1 MRYGSVCSG
10 IEAAT
15 VAWRHLG
22 WECAFVSEIDAF
34 ASAVLKERLPAV
46 PNLGD
51 FTKIEK
57 GCYDGEIDL
66 LVGGTS
72 CQSYSYAG
80 LRGGIADTRGGL
92 AVELARLAFR
102 TDVRWL
108 VWENVTGVL
117 TSGRGRDFAAF
128 LTALTGWNVPVPVGG
143 WRNSG
148 VVTCAPGG
156 FGISWR
162 VLDARYTRVQQFPRG
177 VPQRRRRVILV
188 GCRGDWESAAEVL
201 IGGELCGGF
210 DPPRREARI
219 QSAPDDGAGL
229 AECASEECFPI
240 DMMNIEGRT
249 RCLRT
254 KRYDEAGTAMYTLRS
269 SHIGAVCTPH
279 DLQRLMPV
287 ESERLMGFPEGWTDV
302 PWKGGRAPGGYRHR
316 ALGNSMCVN
325 VMAWVGERINAVDKE
340 NFDGRQQTCGTSG
353 EDARAAEGGRG

>member
-10 IEAAT
+10 IEAST

-66 LVGGTS
+66 LVGGTP

-80 LRGGIADTRGGL
+80 LRGGIADARGGL
-92 AVELARLAFR
+92 AVEFAGLAFR

-117 TSGRGRDFAAF
+117 TSGGGRDFAAF
-128 LTALTGWNVPVPVGG
+128 LSALAGWDVPVPANG
-143 WRNSG
+143 WKNSG

-156 FGISWR
+156 FGLSWR

-210 DPPRREARI
+210 DPPSREARL
-219 QSAPDDGAGL
+219 QSAPDNGAGL
-229 AECASEECFPI
+229 AERASAECFPI

-249 RCLRT
+249 SCLRT
-254 KRYDEAGTAMYTLRS
+254 KCYDEAGTAMYTLRS
-269 SHIGAVCTPH
+269 SHVGAVCTPH
-279 DLQRLMPV
+279 DLRRLMPV

-325 VMAWVGERINAVDKE
+325 VMAWVGERIDAVDKE
-340 NFDGRQQTCGTSG
+340 NFDGRQQT
-353 EDARAAEGGRG
+353 

>member
-10 IEAAT
+10 IEAST
-15 VAWRHLG
+15 IAWRHLG
-22 WECAFVSEIDAF
+22 WECAFVSEVDAF

-66 LVGGTS
+66 LVGGTP

-80 LRGGIADTRGGL
+80 LRGGIADARGGL
-92 AVELARLAFR
+92 AVEFAGLAFR

-117 TSGRGRDFAAF
+117 TSGGGRDFAAF
-128 LTALTGWNVPVPVGG
+128 LSALAGWDVPVPANG
-143 WRNSG
+143 WKNSG

-156 FGISWR
+156 FGLSWR

-210 DPPRREARI
+210 DPPSREARL
-219 QSAPDDGAGL
+219 QSAPDNGAGL
-229 AECASEECFPI
+229 AERASAECFPI

-249 RCLRT
+249 SCLRT
-254 KRYDEAGTAMYTLRS
+254 KCYDEAGTAMYTLRS
-269 SHIGAVCTPH
+269 SHVGAVCTPH
-279 DLQRLMPV
+279 DLRRLMPV

-302 PWKGGRAPGGYRHR
+302 RWKGGRAPGGYRHR

-325 VMAWVGERINAVDKE
+325 VMAWVGERIDAVDKE
-340 NFDGRQQTCGTSG
+340 NFDGRQQTCGTGG
-353 EDARAAEGGRG
+353 EDARSAEGGRG

>member
-10 IEAAT
+10 IEAST

-66 LVGGTS
+66 LVGGTP

-80 LRGGIADTRGGL
+80 LRGGIADARGGL
-92 AVELARLAFR
+92 AVEFAGLAFR

-117 TSGRGRDFAAF
+117 TSGGGRDFAAF
-128 LTALTGWNVPVPVGG
+128 LSALAGWDVPVPANG
-143 WRNSG
+143 WKNSG

-156 FGISWR
+156 FGLSWR

-210 DPPRREARI
+210 DPPSREARL
-219 QSAPDDGAGL
+219 QSAPDNGAGL
-229 AECASEECFPI
+229 AERASAECFPI

-249 RCLRT
+249 SCLRT
-254 KRYDEAGTAMYTLRS
+254 KCYDEAGTAMYTLRS
-269 SHIGAVCTPH
+269 SHVGAVCTPH
-279 DLQRLMPV
+279 DLRRLMPV

-325 VMAWVGERINAVDKE
+325 VMAWVGERIDAVEKE
-340 NFDGRQQTCGTSG
+340 NFDGRQQT
-353 EDARAAEGGRG
+353 

>member
-10 IEAAT
+10 IEAST
-15 VAWRHLG
+15 IAWRHLG

-66 LVGGTS
+66 LVGGTP

-80 LRGGIADTRGGL
+80 LRGGIADARGGL
-92 AVELARLAFR
+92 AVEFAGLAFR

-117 TSGRGRDFAAF
+117 TSGGGRDFAAF
-128 LTALTGWNVPVPVGG
+128 LSALAGWDVPVPANG
-143 WRNSG
+143 WKNSG

-156 FGISWR
+156 FGLSWR

-210 DPPRREARI
+210 DPPSREARL
-219 QSAPDDGAGL
+219 QSAPDNGAGL
-229 AECASEECFPI
+229 AERASAECFPI

-249 RCLRT
+249 SCLRT
-254 KRYDEAGTAMYTLRS
+254 KCYDEAGAAMYTLRS
-269 SHIGAVCTPH
+269 SHVGAVCTPH
-279 DLQRLMPV
+279 DLRRLMPV

-325 VMAWVGERINAVDKE
+325 VMAWVGERIDTVEKE
-340 NFDGRQQTCGTSG
+340 NFDGRQQT
-353 EDARAAEGGRG
+353 

>member
-10 IEAAT
+10 IEAST
-15 VAWRHLG
+15 IAWRHLG
-22 WECAFVSEIDAF
+22 WECAFVSEVDAF

-66 LVGGTS
+66 LVGGTP

-80 LRGGIADTRGGL
+80 LRGGIADARGGL
-92 AVELARLAFR
+92 AVEFAGLAFR

-117 TSGRGRDFAAF
+117 TSGGGRDFAAF
-128 LTALTGWNVPVPVGG
+128 LSALAGWDVPVPANG
-143 WRNSG
+143 WKNSG

-156 FGISWR
+156 FGLSWR

-210 DPPRREARI
+210 DPPSREARL
-219 QSAPDDGAGL
+219 QSAPDNGAGL
-229 AECASEECFPI
+229 AERASAECFPI

-249 RCLRT
+249 SCLRT
-254 KRYDEAGTAMYTLRS
+254 KCYDEAGTAMYTLRS
-269 SHIGAVCTPH
+269 SHVGAVCTPH
-279 DLQRLMPV
+279 DLRRLMQV
-287 ESERLMGFPEGWTDV
+287 ESERLMGLQEGWTDV

-325 VMAWVGERINAVDKE
+325 VMAWVGERIDAVEKE
-340 NFDGRQQTCGTSG
+340 NFDGRQQT
-353 EDARAAEGGRG
+353 

>member
-10 IEAAT
+10 IEAST

-66 LVGGTS
+66 LVGGTP

-80 LRGGIADTRGGL
+80 LRGGIADARGGL
-92 AVELARLAFR
+92 AVEFAGLAFR

-117 TSGRGRDFAAF
+117 TSGGGRDFAAF
-128 LTALTGWNVPVPVGG
+128 LSALAGWDVPVPANG
-143 WRNSG
+143 WKNSG

-156 FGISWR
+156 FGLSWR

-210 DPPRREARI
+210 DPPSREARL
-219 QSAPDDGAGL
+219 QSAPDNGAGL
-229 AECASEECFPI
+229 AERASAECFPI

-254 KRYDEAGTAMYTLRS
+254 KCYDKAGTAMYTLRS
-269 SHIGAVCTPH
+269 SHVGAVCTPH
-279 DLQRLMPV
+279 DLRRLMPV

-325 VMAWVGERINAVDKE
+325 VMAWVGERIDAVDKE
-340 NFDGRQQTCGTSG
+340 NFDGRQQTCGTGG

>member
-66 LVGGTS
+66 LVGGTP

-80 LRGGIADTRGGL
+80 LRGGIADARGGL
-92 AVELARLAFR
+92 AVEFAGLAFR

-117 TSGRGRDFAAF
+117 TSGGGRDFAAF
-128 LTALTGWNVPVPVGG
+128 LSALAGWDVPVPANG
-143 WRNSG
+143 WKNSG

-156 FGISWR
+156 FGLSWR

-210 DPPRREARI
+210 DPPSREARL
-219 QSAPDDGAGL
+219 QSAPDNGAGL
-229 AECASEECFPI
+229 AERASAECFPI

-249 RCLRT
+249 SCLRT
-254 KRYDEAGTAMYTLRS
+254 KCYDEAGAAMYTLRS
-269 SHIGAVCTPH
+269 SHVGAVCTPH
-279 DLQRLMPV
+279 DLRRLMPV

-325 VMAWVGERINAVDKE
+325 VMAWVGERIDTVEKE
-340 NFDGRQQTCGTSG
+340 NFDGRQQT
-353 EDARAAEGGRG
+353 

>member
-34 ASAVLKERLPAV
+34 ASAVLNERLPAV

-66 LVGGTS
+66 LVGGTP

-80 LRGGIADTRGGL
+80 LRGGIADARGGL
-92 AVELARLAFR
+92 AVEFAGLAFR

-117 TSGRGRDFAAF
+117 TSGGGRDFAAF
-128 LTALTGWNVPVPVGG
+128 LSALAGWDVPVPANG
-143 WRNSG
+143 WKNSG

-156 FGISWR
+156 FGLSWR

-201 IGGELCGGF
+201 LGDELCGGF
-210 DPPRREARI
+210 DPPRREARLRP
-219 QSAPDDGAGL
+219 APDDGAGL
-229 AECASEECFPI
+229 EDRASEECFPI

-249 RCLRT
+249 SCLRT
-254 KRYDEAGTAMYTLRS
+254 KCYDEAGAAMYTLRS
-269 SHIGAVCTPH
+269 SHVGAVCTPH
-279 DLQRLMPV
+279 DLRRLMPV

-325 VMAWVGERINAVDKE
+325 VMAWVGERIDAVEKE
-340 NFDGRQQTCGTSG
+340 NFDGRQQT
-353 EDARAAEGGRG
+353 